1 MEIVTGIYL
10 NLINLSFVSVDY
22 LVIQNIQMANL
33 KPNKIDEIRLIKIK

>member
-10 NLINLSFVSVDY
+10 NLISLSFVSVNY
-22 LVIQNIQMANL
+22 LVIQNIQMA